1 MRPDL
6 SRPGSSLHF
15 SHPDCYRGNRWRC
28 AVTLLTL
35 IVLSGC
41 AREQPET
48 AATSWKCDPDAR
60 LMTRLFGA
68 VSVELDWSANE
79 LSCDGMPRPDGD
91 GARFRLSGRASDT
104 PDANTVAFIFGIPA
118 LEIGRTAT
126 ELGTNV
132 TFMEE
137 GSGRF
142 FGTRDTDSCWTD
154 IDMHDEVPDAAG
166 SIYRI
171 GGTVYCVS
179 PLAELNGGSSISF
192 TELEFVARLNWD
204 EPE

>member
-6 SRPGSSLHF
+6 SQPGASLQA
-15 SHPDCYRGNRWRC
+15 SHPDRYRGNRWRRVP
-28 AVTLLTL
+28 ALL
-35 IVLSGC
+35 VVAALSGC
-41 AREQPET
+41 AAEQEE
-48 AATSWKCDPDAR
+48 AASWNCDPEAR
-60 LMTRLFGA
+60 LKTQLFGA
-68 VSVELDWSANE
+68 VSVELDWSASE
-79 LSCDGMPRPDGD
+79 LACDGMPRPDGD
-91 GARFRLSGRASDT
+91 GARFRLSGHASDA
-104 PDANTVAFIFGIPA
+104 PDANTIAFIFGIPT
-118 LEIGRTAT
+118 LEIGATAK

-142 FGTRDTDSCWTD
+142 FGTRDTNSCWTD
-154 IDMHDEVPDAAG
+154 IDMHDELPDAVG
-166 SIYRI
+166 STYRI

-179 PLAELNGGSSISF
+179 PLAELNGGSNISF